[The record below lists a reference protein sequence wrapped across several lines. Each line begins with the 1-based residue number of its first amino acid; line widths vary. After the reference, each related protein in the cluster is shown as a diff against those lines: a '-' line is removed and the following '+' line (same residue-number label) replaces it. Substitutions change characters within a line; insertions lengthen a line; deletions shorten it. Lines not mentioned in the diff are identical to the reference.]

1 MDVIQDVFCCS
12 ACRNE
17 NFRQIYGFS
26 IVFHTVNF
34 TDELIYDKV
43 TRQSYECTKC
53 GKIYS
58 NEEIEE
64 TLREFKKERR
74 GKD

>member
-12 ACRNE
+12 ACHNV
-17 NFRQIYGFS
+17 NFRPIYSFS

-34 TDELIYDKV
+34 SDELIYDRLTKE
-43 TRQSYECTKC
+43 SYECTQC

-58 NEEIEE
+58 KEEIEE
-64 TLREFKKERR
+64 KLREFKKERR
-74 GKD
+74 SKD

>member
-12 ACRNE
+12 ACQNAS
-17 NFRQIYGFS
+17 FRQIYGFS
-26 IVFHTVNF
+26 IVFHKVNF
-34 TDELIYDKV
+34 TDELIYDRV

-53 GKIYS
+53 GRIFPS
-58 NEEIEE
+58 EEIEE
-64 TLREFKKERR
+64 KLREFKKERR